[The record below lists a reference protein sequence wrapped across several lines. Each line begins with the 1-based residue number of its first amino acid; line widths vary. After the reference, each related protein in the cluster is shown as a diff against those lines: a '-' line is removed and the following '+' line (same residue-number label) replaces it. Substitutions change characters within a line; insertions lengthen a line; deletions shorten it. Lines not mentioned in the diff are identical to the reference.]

1 MDVVLTVSELCIR
14 YIDPNLL
21 GAGSVWSGSTR
32 LRFHRLQFG
41 RRFGVCEVKMWRYW
55 WRISDITLRSHKA
68 QYDPDWNH
76 EQSVM
81 IQRWSGQHTCTVTVA
96 VHRWFTWTE
105 TSHFFCF
112 DCSSFV
118 VVIVALHRTVL
129 TPRTCILPVVSHCYL
144 SELMSVLNINM
155 VLLKVVVLHHR
166 ILSFTDMIF

>member
-1 MDVVLTVSELCIR
+1 M
-14 YIDPNLL
+14 L
-21 GAGSVWSGSTR
+21 GASGPGVRGSDFTAFGLGGVLVSVKWRCDVIDDGSVTSLWGP
-32 LRFHRLQFG
+32 
-41 RRFGVCEVKMWRYW
+41 
-55 WRISDITLRSHKA
+55 IKA

-96 VHRWFTWTE
+96 VHRWVTWTE